1 MNKNGIIKF
10 AWRRNLIYPIQL
22 LIWALLRKIDT
33 IILDK
38 LFNFSKNLLFTF
50 LMFFAEFIAGIILF
64 LYQRS
69 FLEKKKTK
77 EKSKSNLIFKENKIK
92 SPDSIIKILFLI
104 FVAGYS
110 DFVEFILSTNYL
122 PKFPDSSG
130 SLDIRLGGI
139 LTIFVA
145 LFFYYLL
152 KFPLF
157 RHQIFAIMIIGIC
170 LIIIITSE
178 YFFQDINIFISYGDF
193 TLKLMIIIIEQ
204 FFHSLLD
211 SIEKY
216 VVEYDS
222 LNYFEVLAFEGLF
235 GVIITLI
242 YSFSEDFYQKQLI
255 KDISKIYS
263 ENTKGMF
270 YFFIFMILIYTVL
283 CGGKNAFRVVTNK
296 VYSPMT
302 KSLTDY
308 FWNPLFLIINY
319 FEGDFVSGGKQNLFY
334 FLMNLILSIII
345 DLSGCV
351 FNEIVI
357 LYFCDLDKDTHRQV
371 SIRSSLN
378 YSPELSQLIARRDDS
393 QEVLSEDLNSNETD
407 LSSLND

>member
-77 EKSKSNLIFKENKIK
+77 EKSKSNLIFKENKLK
-92 SPDSIIKILFLI
+92 SPDSKIKILFLI

-157 RHQIFAIMIIGIC
+157 RHQIFAIIIIGIC
-170 LIIIITSE
+170 LLIIITSE

-222 LNYFEVLAFEGLF
+222 VNYFEALALEGLF
-235 GVIITLI
+235 GFIITLI
-242 YSFSEDFYQKQLI
+242 YSFSEDSYQKQL
-255 KDISKIYS
+255 STIYS
-263 ENTKGMF
+263 ENSAGMF
-270 YFFIFMILIYTVL
+270 TLFLFLILLYAFL
-283 CGGKNAFRVVTNK
+283 CGGRNAYRVVTNK
-296 VYSPMT
+296 FYSPMT
-302 KSLTDY
+302 KALTDY
-308 FWNPLFLIINY
+308 FWNPLYLVINY

-334 FLMNLILSIII
+334 FLINLFLSIII
-345 DLSGCV
+345 DLCGCV

-357 LYFCDLDKDTHRQV
+357 LYFCGLERDTYYQV
-371 SIRSSLN
+371 SIRSIINS
-378 YSPELSQLIARRDDS
+378 SKELSEINFSPDNDEDEES
-393 QEVLSEDLNSNETD
+393 Q
-407 LSSLND
+407 